1 MKILAEPIAA
11 PDPKGL
17 AALGPG
23 ELGVR
28 HDDFKKM
35 FWNDCNKKGG
45 KEWLPQII
53 FIKRH

>member
-1 MKILAEPIAA
+1 MTEPVAT

-28 HDDFKKM
+28 PITNSGRF
-35 FWNDCNKKGG
+35 
-45 KEWLPQII
+45 
-53 FIKRH
+53 RR